1 VPTPKIAPS
10 IYALPPL
17 VRVLSQNLDW
27 PTQNGAVVILRA
39 MVPGHGQGDTSR
51 AVALDPGNAS
61 AEGPRNRG
69 RTTRSLCRASRLRGN
84 AHHSGHQASART
96 ARPRQATI
104 MPHNVA
110 VGGSE
115 SGHSARSS
123 GCSLGV
129 ICSCRSPR
137 GEPRSAVLPPLLP
150 SPGSYPRTTR
160 VRSRRWQLQPLLWSE
175 SQVAVYG
182 RELPGCFVFT
192 AIHKRQFKTGRPSA
206 VRPVLAFVGNCDV
219 SHTPGPTKR
228 RSVKKA
234 VQVLLPQSSTQL
246 YVPVGQP
253 FDVS

>member
-1 VPTPKIAPS
+1 
-10 IYALPPL
+10 
-17 VRVLSQNLDW
+17 
-27 PTQNGAVVILRA
+27 

-51 AVALDPGNAS
+51 AVALEPVNAS

-69 RTTRSLCRASRLRGN
+69 RTARSLCRASRLRGN

-160 VRSRRWQLQPLLWSE
+160 VRSRRWQLQPLLWSAK
-175 SQVAVYG
+175 S
-182 RELPGCFVFT
+182 GCCLRQRTSGVFC
-192 AIHKRQFKTGRPSA
+192 IHRYPQASIQNRAPIC
-206 VRPVLAFVGNCDV
+206 RPVCASICRKL
-219 SHTPGPTKR
+219 
-228 RSVKKA
+228 
-234 VQVLLPQSSTQL
+234 
-246 YVPVGQP
+246 
-253 FDVS
+253 